1 MEWLINKR
9 SLFLIVLGTE
19 SPRSGC
25 QLGQVLTRVVFQLT
39 ACPLLIVSSHS
50 RERAREL
57 SGVSFMRAQIP
68 FVRVPPS

>member
-1 MEWLINKR
+1 M
-9 SLFLIVLGTE
+9 SLFPIVLGAE

-25 QLGQVLTRVVFQLT
+25 QLDQVLTRSVFQLT
-39 ACPLLIVSSHS
+39 ACPLLIVSSHG

-57 SGVSFMRAQIP
+57 SSVSFMRAQIP